1 MIVYH
6 GSNMEI
12 NNIDLSKCRKYKD
25 FGQGFYVTTLEQQAI
40 DMAKRVVR
48 RSYKGIPTV
57 TIFEFDESRLGELS
71 IKKFERVNEDWAIMV
86 INNRNEHMTDIDNEL
101 TNQDNKYDIVY
112 GPVANDDISTI
123 FALYVSGFLKSYQ
136 LAEEL
141 AYRKLNNQ
149 YSFHTERAIKFL
161 TKVGVKFYDED

>member
-6 GSNMEI
+6 GSNVEI
-12 NNIDLSKCRKYKD
+12 NDIDLSKCRKYKD

-48 RSYKGIPTV
+48 RSSEGTPTV
-57 TIFEFDESRLGELS
+57 TTFEFDESKLDELNV
-71 IKKFERVNEDWAIMV
+71 KRFEGVSEDWALMI
-86 INNRNEHMTDIDNEL
+86 INNRNENMTDISNIL

-112 GPVANDDISTI
+112 GAVANDDISTI

-141 AYRKLNNQ
+141 EYRKLNNQ
-149 YSFHTERAIKFL
+149 YSFHTDKAIKLL
-161 TKVGVKFYDED
+161 TKVGVKVYDKN

>member
-48 RSYKGIPTV
+48 RTSSGIPTV
-57 TIFEFDESRLGELS
+57 TSFEFDESKLNELN
-71 IKKFERVNEDWAIMV
+71 IKRFDEVSEEWALMV
-86 INNRNEHMTDIDNEL
+86 INNRNEELSDVSNVL

-112 GPVANDDISTI
+112 GPVANDDISTV
-123 FALYVSGFLKSYQ
+123 FALYVSGFMKTYQ

-149 YSFHTERAIKFL
+149 YSFHTEKAIKLL
-161 TKVGVKFYDED
+161 TKVGVKFYDKN

>member
-48 RSYKGIPTV
+48 RSSAGIPTV
-57 TIFEFDESRLGELS
+57 TSFKFDENKLDELNVKRFDEVS
-71 IKKFERVNEDWAIMV
+71 EDWALMV
-86 INNRNEHMTDIDNEL
+86 INNRNENMIDIGNEL
-101 TNQDNKYDIVY
+101 TNQDNKYDLVY
-112 GPVANDDISTI
+112 GPVANDDISTV
-123 FALYVSGFLKSYQ
+123 FALYVSGFLRSYQ

-141 AYRKLNNQ
+141 RYRKLNNQ
-149 YSFHTERAIKFL
+149 YSFHTDKAIKLL
-161 TKVGVKFYDED
+161 TKVGAKVYE

>member
-6 GSNMEI
+6 GSNVEI
-12 NNIDLSKCRKYKD
+12 HNIDLSKCRKYKD

-40 DMAKRVVR
+40 DMAKRVAR
-48 RSYKGIPTV
+48 RCSEGIPTV
-57 TIFEFDESRLGELS
+57 TAFEFDESKIDGLNV
-71 IKKFERVNEDWAIMV
+71 KKFNEVSEDWALMV
-86 INNRNEHMTDIDNEL
+86 INNRNEKMTDIDNEL

-112 GPVANDDISTI
+112 GPVANDDISTV

-141 AYRKLNNQ
+141 EYRKLSNQ
-149 YSFHTERAIKFL
+149 YSFHTERATKLL
-161 TKVGVKFYDED
+161 TKVGVKCYG